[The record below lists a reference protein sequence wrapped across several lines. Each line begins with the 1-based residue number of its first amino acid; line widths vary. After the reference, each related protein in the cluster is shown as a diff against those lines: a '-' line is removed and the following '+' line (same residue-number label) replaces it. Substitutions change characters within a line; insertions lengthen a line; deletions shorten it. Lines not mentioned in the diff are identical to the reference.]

1 MQSYEKMREMQKE
14 NCFSFHFRVQSKFG
28 EAKCTKIIRYLIKKI
43 KKFGTLQ
50 KNVYLSRK
58 ISEHREHL

>member
-1 MQSYEKMREMQKE
+1 MQKE

-28 EAKCTKIIRYLIKKI
+28 EAKCTKFIWYLIKKI
-43 KKFGTLQ
+43 KIFGTLQ

-58 ISEHREHL
+58 ISEYCEHL